1 MVASILI
8 GCFYNTL
15 PSWFSHRLPR
25 ITLSQMPDKVFLITG
40 ASSGIGAATAREASR
55 RGYRV
60 VLAARRKQKLEQLAE
75 ELGGS
80 QRALAVQCD
89 VTEWSDQQEMI
100 GRTLDRFGQIDVI
113 LANAGVYRF
122 GGGFVEGNPDHW
134 KDMILTNVY
143 GAGLTLRAG
152 LVALKRSKGHI
163 LLLGSAAGR
172 RPIAGSMYGATK
184 WAVTGMGQNL
194 REELR
199 GTGIR
204 VTIVEPGV
212 TNTELFS
219 ERRPNAMEVEDV
231 AEAILFA
238 VEQHPRVDMHEILMY
253 PTPEQ
258 ESES

>member
-1 MVASILI
+1 M
-8 GCFYNTL
+8 T
-15 PSWFSHRLPR
+15 
-25 ITLSQMPDKVFLITG
+25 DKVFLITG
-40 ASSGIGAATAREASR
+40 ASSGIGAATARQAAR
-55 RGYRV
+55 RGFRV
-60 VLAARRKQKLEQLAE
+60 VLAARRKHKLDQLVE
-75 ELGGS
+75 ELGGPE
-80 QRALAVQCD
+80 RALAVQCD

-100 GRTLDRFGQIDVI
+100 GCTLDNYGQIDVI
-113 LANAGVYRF
+113 LANAGVYRSV
-122 GGGFVEGNPDHW
+122 GGFVEGNPDHW
-134 KDMILTNVY
+134 KEMILTNVY

-212 TNTELFS
+212 TQTELFS
-219 ERRPNAMEVEDV
+219 KRRSNAMEVEDV
-231 AEAILFA
+231 AGAILFA

-253 PTPEQ
+253 PTPQQ